1 MPAGV
6 KAKIPSLS
14 PLSTLPDRMSLI
26 GAKLL
31 FRIFLMNNDL
41 RWSRRSSR
49 GNCQNKNLEKLD
61 FKLRGVKGKTRAE
74 VKKELNVFVHLYFSF
89 CILISFFPSQLTLKK
104 KIMKLT
110 IKMGLMNI
118 TMTIT
123 LAMQMLLLFALNCD
137 DDAGRKIKATI
148 TIRLQRAFLL
158 Y

>member
-1 MPAGV
+1 M
-6 KAKIPSLS
+6 
-14 PLSTLPDRMSLI
+14 
-26 GAKLL
+26 
-31 FRIFLMNNDL
+31 
-41 RWSRRSSR
+41 
-49 GNCQNKNLEKLD
+49 
-61 FKLRGVKGKTRAE
+61 RGVKGKTRAE
-74 VKKELNVFVHLYFSF
+74 VKKELNVFVHLYFF
-89 CILISFFPSQLTLKK
+89 HFFPVNVILKK

-123 LAMQMLLLFALNCD
+123 LAMQMLLLFALNCN